1 MPIQFDQTNDGIITL
16 SAASSGNWSTAL
28 PTGVGTSTQLLGTD
42 GTNLSWITQTGI
54 SGFNY
59 GISTSSP
66 NATNNVAYVQS
77 STSNLPFVFGPK
89 GTGGISLRVPDSGT
103 SGGNVRGSY
112 SVCLTPSGTVAT
124 DVASG
129 NYAVAV
135 GNSVEASGDYSV
147 AIGNG
152 AKAKGTKSVSIGK
165 SATPSTADYAVVVGN
180 STYTTTAD
188 NSYSVSIGGNG
199 MASGPYSVYLGG
211 FGNAYDANVSG
222 AFVWPNGG
230 PVLGPSST
238 NTNIARRVSI
248 TFGADTTNATP
259 TVVYTDGTTDTGKGY
274 IKLLNNSATKIT
286 IFCLCAV
293 KTAGGNVGGISGTFY
308 ATNNSGTI
316 TLTGSFGSAFG
327 SAGFAPSASLAV
339 DNTNKA
345 VTLTITGIA
354 STNIRWNISAD
365 LYMLTY

>member
-1 MPIQFDQTNDGIITL
+1 MVGSCAAYPKLKRCIMPIQFDQTNDGILTL
-16 SAASSGNWSTAL
+16 SAASTGSWSTAL
-28 PTGVGTSTQLLGTD
+28 PTSVGTSTQLLGTD
-42 GTNLSWITQTGI
+42 GNNLSWVTQLGI

-59 GISTSSP
+59 GINTSSP
-66 NATNNVAYVQS
+66 NATNNVAYIQP

-89 GTGGISLRVPDSGT
+89 GTGGISLRVPNSAA
-103 SGGNVRGSY
+103 SGGNVRGNY
-112 SVCLTPSGTVAT
+112 SVCLTPSGTAAT

-129 NYAVAV
+129 N
-135 GNSVEASGDYSV
+135 
-147 AIGNG
+147 
-152 AKAKGTKSVSIGK
+152 
-165 SATPSTADYAVVVGN
+165 YAVVVGN

-222 AFVWPNGG
+222 AFVWPNAG
-230 PVLGPSST
+230 PVLGSSST
-238 NTNIARRVSI
+238 NTDVARRVSI

-274 IKLLNNSATKIT
+274 IKLLNNSTTKIN

-327 SAGFAPSASLAV
+327 SSGFTPSASLAV
-339 DNTNKA
+339 DSTNKA
-345 VTLTITGIA
+345 ITLTITGIA
-354 STNIRWNISAD
+354 ATNIRWGISVD

>member
-1 MPIQFDQTNDGIITL
+1 MPT
-16 SAASSGNWSTAL
+16 S
-28 PTGVGTSTQLLGTD
+28 VGTSTQLLGTD
-42 GTNLSWITQTGI
+42 GTNLSWVSQVGI
-54 SGFNY
+54 AGFTY

-66 NATNNVAYVQS
+66 NATNNVAYAKT
-77 STSNLPFVFGPK
+77 STSNVPFVFGPK
-89 GTGGISLRVPDSGT
+89 GSGGISLRVPNSAA

-147 AIGNG
+147 AIGKG
-152 AKAKGTKSVSIGK
+152 AKAKGTKSVSIGQ

-211 FGNAYDANVSG
+211 YGNAYDANVSG

-230 PVLGPSST
+230 PVLGASST
-238 NTNIARRVSI
+238 NTDIARRVTI
-248 TFGADTTNATP
+248 LFGADTTNATP
-259 TVVYTDGTTDTGKGY
+259 TVVYTDGTTETGKGY
-274 IKLLNNSATKIT
+274 IKLLNNSTTKIA

-293 KTAGGNVGGISGTFY
+293 KTAGGSVGGVSGAFY
-308 ATNNSGTI
+308 ATNNNGTI

-327 SAGFAPSASLAV
+327 SAGFSPSASLAV

-345 VTLTITGIA
+345 VTLTITGVA
-354 STNIRWNISAD
+354 STNIRWGINVD